1 MQDLLR
7 NGLQRAIFFGGGWS
21 FGLLAIGL
29 LVGLPEAAQ
38 TDRES
43 VIIGGGSAILSALAF
58 WTATRMSAIPSWPI
72 AIVGWIV
79 GFFLL
84 PGVVRV
90 LLAIVDQIF
99 R

>member
-1 MQDLLR
+1 MKGLLR
-7 NGLQRAIFFGGGWS
+7 AILFGAGWS

-29 LVGLPEAAQ
+29 LVVLPEAAQ
-38 TDRES
+38 LSDREPI
-43 VIIGGGSAILSALAF
+43 VIGLCSAMAALVF
-58 WTATRMSAIPSWPI
+58 WTATRLSASPSWPI

-84 PGVVRV
+84 LGAVRI
-90 LLAIVDQIF
+90 LLAIADQMF

>member
-1 MQDLLR
+1 MKGLLR
-7 NGLQRAIFFGGGWS
+7 AILFGGGWS

-29 LVGLPEAAQ
+29 LVALPEAAF
-38 TDRES
+38 TEPI
-43 VIIGGGSAILSALAF
+43 VIGVCSAIASALVF
-58 WTATRMSAIPSWPI
+58 WTATRLSATPSWPI

-84 PGVVRV
+84 PGAVRV
-90 LLAIVDQIF
+90 LLAIADQIF